1 MTRKHLHPLVAWL
14 GLCGACIWQPAQAQL
29 IIEDKLTG
37 RRSLPNYWKS
47 FGIACLTAGN
57 AAEGNESSIPGCGN
71 LTYYKD
77 GKSPYVGG
85 TGQALP
91 EPDGKGALRLTNG
104 DFYPAGNKD
113 PNDPKFGRKGGFQRG
128 SVVSRATFP
137 SHHGLQ
143 VTFTTV
149 TYGGNGFGRNTGADG
164 MSFYLTDGSV
174 DASIGG
180 EGGSLG
186 YSCSN
191 RNPDAEGVRKGYI
204 GVGIDEFGDF
214 ARGVEDSTDTGED
227 FRPGRISV
235 RGAGD
240 TNWPGLIANWS
251 ALYPENLTGK
261 RSTSKEEQDAR
272 RKAVQDVCRTGLLYN
287 LQSTKV
293 TLGKVTVQPGQS
305 YRPPNGLMN
314 YPLLKPTSD
323 LPEGTSLANQQA
335 VPDPPPN
342 KGKPLREKAIPITY
356 ALKITQDGFLSF
368 SYSMKNGN
376 PVSVIKD
383 LLITKDN
390 GPLPSS
396 FRFGFAGSTGA
407 GSNVHEITCFKAA
420 PLDSAESSAVTNIP
434 QSARVE
440 AGTQLYLAN
449 YHPVSWWGE
458 LTAQTLLLD
467 PVTDIVSINP
477 VANWNASCVL
487 TGGACPSTG
496 RAQVAQAP
504 AQRRMLTWNG
514 TQGVPFQW
522 GSLGRAQKAALKST
536 DTRAPTQILDYLRGD
551 RSREV
556 ANSGPLRTRTGVLGD
571 IIHAGPAWVGAPASP
586 YAGPWADA
594 LYPRTSMP
602 EKEYAKF
609 QGDNVRRQNVV
620 YAGANDGW
628 LHGFRAGGY
637 DAQGRFV
644 ADATTPNDGL
654 EMLAYMPAA
663 VLASVHPAKPEL
675 DYSATR
681 YVHAYHVDATPGS
694 GDLYYAGAWH
704 TWLVG
709 GLGAGGQPG
718 GPVIDKTLAA
728 PGALYALDITN
739 PQRFSEANAAALVI
753 GDWSA
758 ATLTCGGL
766 ANCGQ
771 HLGSVYGTPQIRR
784 LHSGQWAVLSGNG
797 LNSTSGT
804 AGLFVMLV
812 DPSTGATSWR
822 FIDTGYGP
830 GRDPQAGDAR
840 NGIVQ
845 VTAADLDGDHI
856 TDYVYGGD
864 VFGNV
869 WRFDLTSDDPARWA
883 ASAAPLFSTGGRPIT
898 SRIVVAAVPAADR
911 AAPRVILGFGTG
923 QRRVQTI
930 DSGALYDQTGSHAV
944 YGVWDWDLAGWNAKS
959 GPKARY
965 ASLEAPQGV
974 TRDKLLSQAV
984 LKTVAGSGDVSG
996 YRTVSRRKV
1005 CWAGTAGCTGSSA
1018 QFGWVLPLPQ
1028 GDEQVIYHPVI
1039 AYGML
1044 LVNTTIPEESRP
1056 LTCDSTSASGFTM
1069 ALTMG
1074 DGGAANA
1081 SFFADAGKR
1090 FVSYDGEFVSGIGL
1104 GATGTPTIVSA
1115 DGRPFMAE
1123 QTSKGVPTVEPIN
1136 PPPGGLGGRLT
1147 WMELR

>member
-1 MTRKHLHPLVAWL
+1 MSLTPRRLSAWL
-14 GLCGACIWQPAQAQL
+14 GLCACAWMPAQAQL

-37 RRSLPNYWKS
+37 GRSLPNYWEAL
-47 FGIACLTAGN
+47 GGACLTAGT
-57 AAEGNESSIPGCGN
+57 APESDKSSIPACKD
-71 LTYYKD
+71 LAYYKSR
-77 GKSPYVGG
+77 GSVYVGG
-85 TGQALP
+85 TGETLP
-91 EPDGKGALRLTNG
+91 ETDGKGALRLTNG
-104 DFYPAGNKD
+104 DTT
-113 PNDPKFGRKGGFQRG
+113 KGSKGDTTNGVNSDSQRG
-128 SVVSRATFP
+128 AVVSKETFP
-137 SHHGLQ
+137 SHRGVQ

-149 TYGGNGFGRNTGADG
+149 TYGGDGYGSVGGGADG
-164 MSFYLTDGSV
+164 MSFYLMDGSV
-174 DASIGG
+174 GPSFGAI
-180 EGGSLG
+180 GGSLG

-191 RNPDAEGVRKGYI
+191 HNSVADGVRKGYVGI
-204 GVGIDEFGDF
+204 GIDEYGNFANAYDNTTTGD
-214 ARGVEDSTDTGED
+214 G

-240 TNWPGLIANWS
+240 ISWAGLRAKWPT
-251 ALYPENLTGK
+251 LYPDPLTVA
-261 RSTSKEEQDAR
+261 EQAR
-272 RKAVQDVCRTGLLYN
+272 VEAVQKVCQTGLLYN
-287 LQSTKV
+287 LYPKPAV
-293 TLGKVTVQPGQS
+293 VNGVTVAPGAS
-305 YRPPNGLMN
+305 YVPPDGLMN
-314 YPLLKPTSD
+314 YPLLEPGN
-323 LPEGTSLANQQA
+323 LPEGTSLSNQQA
-335 VPDPPPN
+335 VA
-342 KGKPLREKAIPITY
+342 KPRRKNAKPITY

-368 SYSMKNGN
+368 SYSIDSGN
-376 PVSVIKD
+376 TVSVVKD
-383 LLITKDN
+383 RQITQGN
-390 GPLPSS
+390 GTLPTS
-396 FRFGFAGSTGA
+396 FRFGFSGSTGS

-420 PLDSAESSAVTNIP
+420 PVDQAESSAATNIP

-449 YHPVSWWGE
+449 YHPISWWGE

-467 PVTDIVSINP
+467 PVTDTVSVNP

-487 TGGACPSTG
+487 TGGACPATG
-496 RAQVAQAP
+496 QSQVAQAP
-504 AQRRMLTWNG
+504 QQRRMLTWKDG
-514 TQGVPFQW
+514 QGVPFQW
-522 GSLGRAQKAALKST
+522 GSLSQAQQAALKSA
-536 DTRAPTQILDYLRGD
+536 DTGAPTQILDYLRGD

-556 ANSGPLRTRTGVLGD
+556 ANKGPLRTRIGVLGD

-594 LYPRTSMP
+594 LFPQASVR
-602 EKEYAKF
+602 EAGYAQF
-609 QGDNVRRQNVV
+609 QSRNVRRQNVV

-637 DAQGRFV
+637 DAQGRFL

-654 EMLAYMPAA
+654 EVLAFMPAA
-663 VLASVHPAKPEL
+663 VLASVHPAKAEL
-675 DYSATR
+675 DHSSTR
-681 YVHAYHVDATPGS
+681 YVHAYHVDATPGT

-718 GPVIDKTLAA
+718 GPVTDKTQAA
-728 PGALYALDITN
+728 PGALYALDITD

-753 GDWSA
+753 GEWSA

-771 HLGSVYGTPQIRR
+771 HLGSLYGTPQIRR
-784 LHSGQWAVLSGNG
+784 LHNGSWAVLSGNG

-830 GRDPQAGDAR
+830 GRDPLAGNAR

-845 VTAADLDGDHI
+845 ITAADLDGDHI

-869 WRFDLTSDDPARWA
+869 WRFDLTSSDPARWA
-883 ASAAPLFSTGGRPIT
+883 VSGTAAAPLFSTGGAPIT
-898 SRIVVAAVPAADR
+898 TRIVVASVPDMGG
-911 AAPRVILGFGTG
+911 AAPRVMLGFGTG
-923 QRRVQTI
+923 QRRVQTL
-930 DSGALYDQTGSHAV
+930 DSAAQYDQTASHAL

-959 GPKARY
+959 GPKGRY
-965 ASLEAPQGV
+965 ASLAAPQAVNRG
-974 TRDKLLSQAV
+974 TLLTQNV

-1005 CWAGTAGCTGSSA
+1005 CWAGTAACPGSGA

-1028 GDEQVIYHPVI
+1028 EGEQVVYHPVI

-1056 LTCDSTSASGFTM
+1056 LSCDSTPASGFTM

-1081 SFFADAGKR
+1081 SFFANAGNQ

-1104 GATGTPTIVSA
+1104 GATGTPSIVSA
-1115 DGRPFMAE
+1115 DGRPFMVE
-1123 QTSKGVPTVEPIN
+1123 QTVKGDPTVKPIN

>member
-1 MTRKHLHPLVAWL
+1 MSLTPRRLCAWL
-14 GLCGACIWQPAQAQL
+14 GLCWACAGMPAQAQL

-37 RRSLPNYWKS
+37 GRSRPGYWEAL
-47 FGIACLTAGN
+47 GGACLTAGT
-57 AAEGNESSIPGCGN
+57 APESDQNTIPGCRD
-71 LTYYKD
+71 LPYYKKK
-77 GKSPYVGG
+77 GSIHVGG
-85 TGQALP
+85 DKDTPRDPGSKATLLP
-91 EPDGKGALRLTNG
+91 EKPGKGALRLTNG
-104 DFYPAGNKD
+104 DTT
-113 PNDPKFGRKGGFQRG
+113 KGSKGDTTNGVNSDYQRG
-128 SVVSRATFP
+128 AVVSNETFP
-137 SHHGLQ
+137 SNRGVQ

-149 TYGGNGFGRNTGADG
+149 TYGGDGYGGEGGGADG
-164 MSFYLTDGSV
+164 MSFYLMDGSM
-174 DASIGG
+174 APSFGAT
-180 EGGSLG
+180 GGSLG

-191 RNPDAEGVRKGYI
+191 RNPVADGVRKGYLGI
-204 GVGIDEFGDF
+204 GIDEYGNF
-214 ARGVEDSTDTGED
+214 AHAYDNTTTGEG

-240 TNWPGLIANWS
+240 INWAGLRAGWPT
-251 ALYPENLTGK
+251 LYPEKLEPK
-261 RSTSKEEQDAR
+261 DPSKEAGAR
-272 RKAVQDVCRTGLLYN
+272 LEAVQQVCQTGLLYN
-287 LQSTKV
+287 LGSQA
-293 TLGKVTVQPGQS
+293 VTVEDVRVAPGKS
-305 YRPPNGLMN
+305 FKPRKGLLN
-314 YPLLKPTSD
+314 YALLGNSD
-323 LPEGTSLANQQA
+323 LPEDTSLSNQQA
-335 VPDPPPN
+335 VDKSTRN
-342 KGKPLREKAIPITY
+342 AAKPITY

-368 SYSMKNGN
+368 SYSINRGDT
-376 PVSVIKD
+376 VSVIKD
-383 LLITKDN
+383 QPITEGN
-390 GPLPSS
+390 GSLPAS
-396 FRFGFAGSTGA
+396 FRFGFSGSTGA
-407 GSNVHEITCFKAA
+407 GNNVHEITCFKAA
-420 PLDSAESSAVTNIP
+420 PVDQAESSAVTNIP

-467 PVTDIVSINP
+467 PVTDTVSVNP

-504 AQRRMLTWNG
+504 AQRRMLTWDG
-514 TQGVPFQW
+514 TRGVPFQW
-522 GSLGRAQKAALKST
+522 DSLGKDQKAALKSA
-536 DTRAPTQILDYLRGD
+536 DASAPAQILDYLRGD

-556 ANSGPLRTRTGVLGD
+556 ARKGPLRTRTGVLGD

-586 YAGPWADA
+586 YAGRWADA
-594 LYPRTSMP
+594 LYPRALMP
-602 EKEYAKF
+602 EKAYAKF
-609 QGDNVRRQNVV
+609 QGDNVRRQNLV

-637 DAQGRFV
+637 DAQGVFV
-644 ADATTPNDGL
+644 ADAVTPNDGL

-663 VLASVHPAKPEL
+663 VLHSVHPPKPEL

-718 GPVIDKTLAA
+718 GPVIDKTQAA
-728 PGALYALDITN
+728 PGALYALDVTD
-739 PQRFSEANAAALVI
+739 PRRFSEANAAALVI
-753 GDWSA
+753 GEWSA
-758 ATLTCGGL
+758 ATLNCGGL
-766 ANCGQ
+766 ADCGR

-784 LHSGQWAVLSGNG
+784 LHNGQWAVLTGNG
-797 LNSTSGT
+797 LNSSSGT

-830 GRDPQAGDAR
+830 GRDPQAGNAR

-845 VTAADLDGDHI
+845 VTAADLDGDHV

-883 ASAAPLFSTGGRPIT
+883 ASAAPLFSTDGRPIT
-898 SRIVVAAVPAADR
+898 SRIVVAAVPAAAR

-923 QRRVQTI
+923 QRRVQTLA
-930 DSGALYDQTGSHAV
+930 SAAQYDETDSHAV
-944 YGVWDWDLAGWNAKS
+944 YGVWDWDLAGWNAKA

-965 ASLEAPQGV
+965 TSLAAPQTV
-974 TRDKLLSQAV
+974 TRGELLAQAV
-984 LKTVAGSGDVSG
+984 LKTVPGRGEVSG
-996 YRTVSRRKV
+996 YRTVSRRQV
-1005 CWAGTAGCTGSSA
+1005 CWAGTAGCTGRSA

-1028 GDEQVIYHPVI
+1028 QGEQVIYHPVI

-1044 LVNTTIPEESRP
+1044 LVNTTIPEEARP
-1056 LTCDSTSASGFTM
+1056 LSCDSTPASGFTM

-1074 DGGAANA
+1074 DGGAASA
-1081 SFFADAGKR
+1081 SFFADANNR
-1090 FVSYDGEFVSGIGL
+1090 FVAYDGEFVSGIGL
-1104 GATGTPTIVSA
+1104 GATGTPTTVSA
-1115 DGRPFMAE
+1115 NRRPYVAG
-1123 QTSKGVPTVEPIN
+1123 QTVKGDPTVKPIN